1 MKRIRPVQMTMPS
14 ESEMAQLVSDLGL
27 KDHQSAVLNVTIH
40 EAAAACKLLEPW
52 GDLNNARDALDELNL
67 ALGHVER
74 LLKAKHV
81 RDAMNMIEANGQMGF
96 LLSPSA
102 AAAVKGYKDA
112 DVRVAAIEKLLSQ
125 EGVPNFTVSPVDLDA
140 LHIEHR
146 QRQLM
151 ELVPQAMQF
160 AISEMRAPIIKFL
173 NEHSDKGGNR
183 PLLDRDLLILLLARD
198 AINIIGEKP
207 TTVEGGKF
215 ADLCNQTLAAC
226 KISEKGLDTAIIKTL
241 RSYRVWIGWYNLPR
255 HVAQTRDLTQDEL
268 DAIPN
273 DTEAF

>member
-14 ESEMAQLVSDLGL
+14 ESEMAQLVADLGL
-27 KDHQSAVLNVTIH
+27 KDHQSAVLNATIH

-52 GDLNNARDALDELNL
+52 GDINTARDALDELSL
-67 ALGHVER
+67 ALHQVER
-74 LLKAKHV
+74 LLMAKHV

-102 AAAVKGYKDA
+102 AAAVEGYKDA
-112 DVRVAAIEKLLSQ
+112 DVRVTAIEKLLSRD
-125 EGVPNFTVSPVDLDA
+125 GVPNFSISPVDLDA

-146 QRQLM
+146 QRQFM

-173 NEHSDKGGNR
+173 NEQRDKGGNR

-207 TTVEGGKF
+207 TAKEGGKF
-215 ADLCNQTLAAC
+215 TDLCNQTLAAC

-241 RSYRVWIGWYNLPR
+241 RSYRVWIGWYNLPEHKFEIIER
-255 HVAQTRDLTQDEL
+255 TEFEWGL
-268 DAIPN
+268 IPDDPDN
-273 DTEAF
+273 L